1 MACLKKFA
9 NVQTVSRDGSGTYK
23 KAFNE
28 ALPEAAQISDR
39 FHLVK
44 NSVEAIERVL
54 TNIIPFCIRPVLKPL
69 GGWYFTGKG
78 IQYYQIFYVKG
89 VTKGELG
96 DI

>member
-1 MACLKKFA
+1 MVKRIDIAKIA
-9 NVQTVSRDGSGTYK
+9 QVSTTTVTRVINNNGYVSAEVRKRVTDAIRK
-23 KAFNE
+23 
-28 ALPEAAQISDR
+28 
-39 FHLVK
+39 
-44 NSVEAIERVL
+44 IERVL